1 MNATLTSPELTRA
14 DRCDRCSAAA
24 RVRAKLPSGAE
35 LLFCQHHANEH
46 EAKLVELSAVL
57 EISDRPA
64 GVLRHDSRPAV
75 LARSSFV
82 RNPEPV
88 MSEPAVKP
96 SRRHLWRIT
105 KRALSKSWD
114 DSIFSESA
122 QAAFWSALSLPPL
135 LLGMLGSLAYVAPL
149 FGPDVMSDI
158 EQRLVSMSNKV
169 FSPSVVHE
177 IIEPTI
183 ADIDRGARGEVV
195 SLGFLISLWAGSSA
209 ISAFVDSVVEAHDQ
223 TPLRHPVRQRLFA
236 LGLYMVM
243 LLFVIVTA
251 PLMVRGP
258 RKLAQFIPDG
268 LQDVLAYGYYPAL
281 LTALIVAV
289 VVLYRVALPEPLPT
303 HRLIIGGALASVAF
317 VIATLG
323 LRVYLRYITGTGYT
337 YGALATPI
345 AFLLFAFFA
354 GFSIMLGAEFNAA
367 IQEEWPA
374 PRTHAHRLR
383 RWLVRRAKEV
393 VDDAPTS
400 PPTAGADRV
409 SSS

>member
-1 MNATLTSPELTRA
+1 M
-14 DRCDRCSAAA
+14 
-24 RVRAKLPSGAE
+24 
-35 LLFCQHHANEH
+35 
-46 EAKLVELSAVL
+46 
-57 EISDRPA
+57 SDQ
-64 GVLRHDSRPAV
+64 V
-75 LARSSFV
+75 
-82 RNPEPV
+82 
-88 MSEPAVKP
+88 VKP
-96 SRRHLWRIT
+96 SRRHIWRIT

-135 LLGMLGSLAYVAPL
+135 LLGLLGSLAYVAPL
-149 FGPDVMSDI
+149 FGPDTMSVI

-177 IIEPTI
+177 IIAPTI

-209 ISAFVDSVVEAHDQ
+209 ISAFVDAVVEAHDQ

-236 LGLYMVM
+236 LLLYVVM

-258 RKLAQFIPDG
+258 RKLAEFIPDG
-268 LQDVLAYGYYPAL
+268 MQDVLAYGYYPAL
-281 LTALIVAV
+281 LTGLIVTV
-289 VVLYRVALPEPLPT
+289 VLLYRVALPDPLPS
-303 HRLIIGGALASVAF
+303 HRLIFGAALASLAF

-323 LRVYLRYITGTGYT
+323 LRIYLRYITGTGYT

-345 AFLLFAFFA
+345 AFLLFAFFG

-374 PRTHAHRLR
+374 PHTHAHRLR
-383 RWLVRRAKEV
+383 RWLVARAKA
-393 VDDAPTS
+393 DDDNDDGAADDS
-400 PPTAGADRV
+400 SDVNADRI